1 MDNYLGEI
9 RLFAGNF
16 APVNWDVCDGKLLPI
31 SQYDALFS
39 LIGTQYGGDGITTFA
54 LPDLRVR
61 VPISMGQITPAGGS
75 TNYILGQ
82 AAGTPNV
89 TLLTTNIPNH
99 THALVAE
106 NTAATTGDPVNNMLA
121 VTNGN
126 NNTGPTAYP
135 DVNLYTTLPLP
146 GGGTTVPNALL
157 DPAAV
162 GPTGGTQPHDNMM
175 PYITINYIIALY
187 GIYPSH

>member
-9 RLFAGNF
+9 RLFGGNF
-16 APVNWDVCDGKLLPI
+16 APVGWAVCNGALLPI
-31 SQYDALFS
+31 SQNDALFS
-39 LIGTQYGGDGITTFA
+39 LLGTQYGGDGITTFA

-61 VPISMGQITPAGGS
+61 IAVSMGQISSAGGS
-75 TNYILGQ
+75 GNYMLGQ

-89 TLLTTNIPNH
+89 TLLTSNIPSH
-99 THALVAE
+99 THELVAV
-106 NTAATTGDPVNNMLA
+106 NTAATTGTPTNNMLA
-121 VTNGN
+121 ITNGN

-146 GGGTTVPNALL
+146 AGGTTVPNALM
-157 DPAAV
+157 DPASIGIA
-162 GPTGGTQPHDNMM
+162 GGTQPHDNMM
-175 PYITINYIIALY
+175 PYLTINYIIALN